1 MEKQVKQENTKLI
14 ANKEMQKITTIQ
26 LYIRRKLKSECLVSF
41 TTTISYKKKTKRI
54 KKTILVFLGLRWRRF
69 FNR

>member
-26 LYIRRKLKSECLVSF
+26 L
-41 TTTISYKKKTKRI
+41 
-54 KKTILVFLGLRWRRF
+54 
-69 FNR
+69 